1 MAKKI
6 RFSLEME
13 NGRKI
18 RTLDELRENFS
29 LTKVV
34 EYFDDQ
40 KLFHWLEDRYYTE
53 QVEKLKQLNREDAD
67 FYRKICHIFEVEYE
81 KFPHTDKYLKYYHL
95 ISHIIHLD

>member
-13 NGRKI
+13 NGTKI

-34 EYFDDQ
+34 EYFDNQ
-40 KLFHWLEDRYYTE
+40 KLFHWLEDRYPSS
-53 QVEKLKQLNREDAD
+53 VG
-67 FYRKICHIFEVEYE
+67 
-81 KFPHTDKYLKYYHL
+81 
-95 ISHIIHLD
+95 

>member
-29 LTKVV
+29 LTKLCDSIWRLMLNS
-34 EYFDDQ
+34 FCMGM
-40 KLFHWLEDRYYTE
+40 LADRKSMRGIGGI
-53 QVEKLKQLNREDAD
+53 QR
-67 FYRKICHIFEVEYE
+67 
-81 KFPHTDKYLKYYHL
+81 
-95 ISHIIHLD
+95 

>member
-13 NGRKI
+13 NGTKI

-34 EYFDDQ
+34 EYFDNQ

-53 QVEKLKQLNREDAD
+53 QVEELKTIEQRRCRFLSKNMS
-67 FYRKICHIFEVEYE
+67 YI
-81 KFPHTDKYLKYYHL
+81 
-95 ISHIIHLD
+95 

>member
-53 QVEKLKQLNREDAD
+53 QVEKLKQLNEKMQIFIEKYVIYLRWNIEKKMRILMKNLKSKRE
-67 FYRKICHIFEVEYE
+67 KHN
-81 KFPHTDKYLKYYHL
+81 
-95 ISHIIHLD
+95 

>member
-1 MAKKI
+1 MKYKGDRKMAKKI

-40 KLFHWLEDRYYTE
+40 KLFHWLEDR
-53 QVEKLKQLNREDAD
+53 
-67 FYRKICHIFEVEYE
+67 
-81 KFPHTDKYLKYYHL
+81 
-95 ISHIIHLD
+95 

>member
-13 NGRKI
+13 NGTKI

-34 EYFDDQ
+34 EYFDNQ
-40 KLFHWLEDRYYTE
+40 NYSTGWRIGIPL
-53 QVEKLKQLNREDAD
+53 A
-67 FYRKICHIFEVEYE
+67 
-81 KFPHTDKYLKYYHL
+81 
-95 ISHIIHLD
+95 